1 MLTINTLYTQLYTSA
16 INIIYKFTYKLF
28 LYSEIPT
35 VQMRNIHSK
44 YWIQWKN
51 NQNCQ
56 HCYQTYCFHPSTLV
70 LVMFGGLFWIFG
82 IIYFIFSL
90 IVQYHVFTQFAMA
103 LSPH

>member
-35 VQMRNIHSK
+35 VQMQNIHSK

-51 NQNCQ
+51 KIVSIVIKLTASIRPHWYWSCLED
-56 HCYQTYCFHPSTLV
+56 YFGYLALFILFFHL
-70 LVMFGGLFWIFG
+70 
-82 IIYFIFSL
+82 
-90 IVQYHVFTQFAMA
+90 
-103 LSPH
+103 